1 MVCLLSLFVGLAG
14 CGPFLF
20 GDQAS
25 PLPLPVSSPHQSE
38 QGEVVEGFE
47 LIGTTAP
54 DWEITEW
61 IGSPP
66 LSLAALRGK
75 VVFVRWFAGTGCP
88 YCSATAPA
96 LNRLHQDFARRGLVV

>member
-1 MVCLLSLFVGLAG
+1 VVCLLSLFVGLAG